1 MWVSADNLCECQEH
15 DSKSSFE
22 NSNLFH
28 EMDEENQ
35 RLRNVIAE
43 KEKIIE
49 IMSRD
54 LQQINNYS
62 PIPDNES
69 SESDQNEQ
77 SVQMDN
83 ER

>member
-1 MWVSADNLCECQEH
+1 
-15 DSKSSFE
+15 
-22 NSNLFH
+22 
-28 EMDEENQ
+28 MDEENQ